1 MDVDSAV
8 KAAYVFPGQG
18 SQAVGMGKDLYDNFP
33 PVRAIFD
40 AADKALGYSLSRI
53 CFEGPED
60 ELKQTLNAQPAILT
74 VSYACLIAARE
85 SNGGALPAPAFVAG
99 HSLGEY
105 TALAAGGVLDFAT
118 ALKLARE
125 RGRLMQ
131 EAGTLRPGSMAAVLG
146 VDEAEL
152 ARICAESGVVIG
164 NVNCPGQLV
173 ISGDRD
179 KVAAAVA
186 LIQSRKGKAIPLA
199 VSAAFHSPLMAPAIP
214 GMKAA
219 FATSNF
225 KKAAVPVVAN
235 TAAVAVE
242 SPEAV
247 KDELI
252 AQISHC
258 VQWQKSV
265 EYMAANG
272 VNTFI
277 EMGPGRVLTGCVKRI
292 SKDAKTINISDMKT
306 VKITG

>member
-1 MDVDSAV
+1 VDSAV

-18 SQAVGMGKDLYDNFP
+18 SQTVGMGKDLYDNFP
-33 PVRAIFD
+33 PVRAIFSE
-40 AADKALGYSLSRI
+40 ADKALGYSLSKI
-53 CFEGPED
+53 CFEGPEE

-74 VSYACLIAARE
+74 VSYACLVAAKE
-85 SNGGALPAPAFVAG
+85 ANGGALPSPAYVAG

-118 ALKLARE
+118 ALTLARE

-131 EAGTLRPGSMAAVLG
+131 QAGTLRPGAMAAVLG
-146 VDEAEL
+146 MDEVEL
-152 ARICAESGVVIG
+152 SKICAEVGVVIG

-173 ISGDRD
+173 ISGDKD

-186 LIQSRKGKAIPLA
+186 LIQARKGKAIPLA

-219 FATSNF
+219 FATANF
-225 KKAAVPVVAN
+225 KKGSIPIVAN
-235 TAAVAVE
+235 TRAVAVE
-242 SPEAV
+242 TPEAV
-247 KDELI
+247 QDELI
-252 AQISHC
+252 AQITNC
-258 VQWQKSV
+258 VQWQKSI
-265 EYMAANG
+265 EYMVAQG

-292 SKDAKTINISDMKT
+292 SRDAKIINISDMKT
-306 VKITG
+306 VKIAD

>member
-1 MDVDSAV
+1 MDATV

-18 SQAVGMGKDLYDNFP
+18 SQTVGMGKDLYDNFQS
-33 PVRAIFD
+33 VRAIFNE
-40 AADKALGYSLSRI
+40 ADRALGYSMSQI
-53 CFEGPED
+53 CFEGPEE

-74 VSYACLIAARE
+74 VSYACLAAAKE
-85 SNGGALPAPAFVAG
+85 ANAGMLPPPAYVAG

-131 EAGTLRPGSMAAVLG
+131 EAGTLRPGAMAAVLG
-146 VDEAEL
+146 VEESEL
-152 ARICAESGVVIG
+152 VKICAEAGVVIG

-173 ISGDRD
+173 ISGDKD

-186 LIQSRKGKAIPLA
+186 LIQARKGKAIPLA

-219 FATSNF
+219 FAAANF
-225 KKAAVPVVAN
+225 KKGCVPVIAN
-235 TAAVAVE
+235 TTATAVE
-242 SPEAV
+242 TPEAV
-247 KDELI
+247 KEDLI
-252 AQISHC
+252 AQITNC
-258 VQWQKSV
+258 VQWQKSI
-265 EYMAANG
+265 EYMVGKG

-292 SKDAKTINISDMKT
+292 SREAKIINISDMKT
-306 VKITG
+306 VKINC

>member
-1 MDVDSAV
+1 
-8 KAAYVFPGQG
+8 
-18 SQAVGMGKDLYDNFP
+18 MGKDLYDNFP
-33 PVRAIFD
+33 PVKAIFNE
-40 AADKALGYSLSRI
+40 ADRALGYSLSKI
-53 CFEGPED
+53 CFEGPEE

-74 VSYACLIAARE
+74 VSYACFIAAKE
-85 SNGGALPAPAFVAG
+85 ANGGALPPPAYVAG

-105 TALAAGGVLDFAT
+105 TALAAAKVLDFAT
-118 ALKLARE
+118 VLKLARE

-131 EAGTLRPGSMAAVLG
+131 EAGTLCPGSMAAVLG
-146 VDEAEL
+146 VDEVEL
-152 ARICAESGVVIG
+152 NKICAEAGVVIG

-173 ISGDRD
+173 ISGDKD

-186 LIQSRKGKAIPLA
+186 LIQARKGKAIPLS

-219 FATSNF
+219 FSTANF
-225 KKAAVPVVAN
+225 TEASVPVVAN
-235 TAAVAVE
+235 TTAKAVE
-242 SPEAV
+242 TPDAV

-252 AQISHC
+252 AQITNC

-265 EYMAANG
+265 EYMVAQG

-292 SKDAKTINISDMKT
+292 SRDARTINISDMKT

>member
-1 MDVDSAV
+1 MDSAV

-18 SQAVGMGKDLYDNFP
+18 SQAVGMGKDLYESFA

-40 AADKALGYSLSRI
+40 EADKALGYSLSKI
-53 CFEGPED
+53 CFEGPEE

-74 VSYACLIAARE
+74 VSYACFVAAKE
-85 SNGGALPAPAFVAG
+85 ANGGALPFPAYVAG

-131 EAGTLRPGSMAAVLG
+131 EAGTIRPGSMAAVLG
-146 VDEAEL
+146 MDESEL
-152 ARICAESGVVIG
+152 NKICAETGVVIG

-173 ISGDRD
+173 ISGDKD

-186 LIQSRKGKAIPLA
+186 LIQAGKGKAIPLA

-219 FATSNF
+219 FAASNF
-225 KKAAVPVVAN
+225 KRASVPVVAN
-235 TAAVAVE
+235 TTAVAVE
-242 SPEAV
+242 TPDAV

-252 AQISHC
+252 AQISNC

-265 EYMAANG
+265 EYMVAQG
-272 VNTFI
+272 VSTFI

-292 SKDAKTINISDMKT
+292 SRDAKTINISDMKT
-306 VKITG
+306 VKIAV